1 MSIIGRLSLLLIVVG
16 VIAVAR
22 PTCAYACSCR
32 PPGTPAEELG
42 QSDAV
47 FRGTVVSV
55 KAPSGPVTS
64 SADNTTVTFSVSTVW
79 KGQITQTGTIS
90 TPGSSASC
98 GVTFEQG
105 KEYVVYGRLNEGSLT
120 TNLCSRTGTIENATE
135 DIAALGTG
143 QPPSANGQTPG
154 QLPATGGDLFS
165 GKQFFLTLVGL
176 LLVMLGV
183 LVIAINRR
191 AEQ

>member
-1 MSIIGRLSLLLIVVG
+1 MRIALRLVIGAILAG
-16 VIAVAR
+16 AVIAAW

-55 KAPSGPVTS
+55 KAPTGPVAS
-64 SADNTTVTFSVSTVW
+64 SADSTTVTFSVSTVW
-79 KGQITQTGTIS
+79 KGQITQTRTIT

-98 GVTFEQG
+98 GVSFEQG
-105 KEYVVYGRLNEGSLT
+105 KEYVVYGRANEGALT
-120 TNLCSRTGTIENATE
+120 TNLCSRTRTIEEASE
-135 DIAALGTG
+135 DIAAFGAG
-143 QPPSANGQTPG
+143 QPPSANAQTPG
-154 QLPATGGDLFS
+154 QLPATGAAPFS
-165 GKQFFLTLVGL
+165 GEQFMLTFIGL
-176 LLVMLGV
+176 SLVMVGV
-183 LVIAINRR
+183 LVVAINRR